1 MAELTKAEQ
10 ETLEKYRLCLQEK
23 SPHLMIK
30 GPELLKEDRLKR
42 LFNEDLQ
49 KKLNSDKHQVLG
61 SMLVKRYAFLAAL
74 VLYSLSVFNK
84 GLNSSIDNLSLYT
97 EEDDPIWL
105 PSFHFTNLEV
115 TTPASNRNEWRDK
128 VLEALF
134 KQNIAHMVATI
145 SRVTRISKVI
155 LWENVAIYIFWMYE
169 STLEDP
175 NITEEI
181 KARIEED
188 FSYVVSEA
196 APALFGVKVKNPI
209 APFFHKKQNNVRKRS
224 TCCLFYLTSKNDDRC
239 NTCPIECKRQN

>member
-1 MAELTKAEQ
+1 MADLTKAEQ
-10 ETLEKYRLCLQEK
+10 ETLEKYRLCWEKK
-23 SPHLMIK
+23 SPYLMIE

-49 KKLNSDKHQVLG
+49 KKLNTDKHQVLG

-74 VLYSLSVFNK
+74 VLYSMSVFNK
-84 GLNSSIDNLSLYT
+84 GMNSSIDNLSLYT

-105 PSFHFTNLEV
+105 PSFHFANLEV
-115 TTPASNRNEWRDK
+115 TTPTSNRNEWRDK

-134 KQNIAHMVATI
+134 KENIALMIAAI
-145 SRVTRISKVI
+145 SQVTRISKVI

-175 NITEEI
+175 NITEETKVGI
-181 KARIEED
+181 QED
-188 FSYVVSEA
+188 FSYVVLEA
-196 APALFGVKVKNPI
+196 APTLFGVKEKNPLG
-209 APFFHKKQNNVRKRS
+209 PFFHKKQNNVRKRS

-239 NTCPIECKRQN
+239 ITCPIECKRPN